1 MLVLHA
7 FWDPSVGA
15 GVWAEDSEL
24 TVTGR
29 SEALRRARPH
39 PLAASAEA
47 LAALLE
53 DTTATATTVLPLSLI
68 HI

>member
-1 MLVLHA
+1 M
-7 FWDPSVGA
+7 
-15 GVWAEDSEL
+15 WAEDSEL
-24 TVTGR
+24 TVTSR

-39 PLAASAEA
+39 PFAASAEA

-53 DTTATATTVLPLSLI
+53 DTTATATTVLHLSLI